1 MLFAPSELPTD
12 FFPSFNRIQ
21 GNAPYRSPG
30 EEELREEIEPFLHCE
45 EVQFDFYQGWGI
57 AAFSAPSYPGF
68 DPRRIMELDKLL
80 NFKKDDKDN
89 RPKNTEIDPVHE
101 VISEQDAAIA
111 TMTHFIR
118 PAHRILSFFAPP
130 HYTACRETW
139 EANISPAERI
149 YFSNKYQK
157 KKKLHLRADIAY
169 GLVRPGS
176 DLDFGAG
183 LPGLDGRP
191 FASIEFKKK
200 GYLEELVKDL
210 MGQNPRD
217 DHQRFSPDTM
227 EYLKQLVGYCFA
239 FRNKFAS
246 ICDLD
251 CMILFHF
258 HEMTINEGSTP
269 LDVWEQGHGGTFRFT
284 ILGPTQHALKPV
296 CYAGFIRMAAEK
308 TPKDWPKD
316 A

>member
-1 MLFAPSELPTD
+1 
-12 FFPSFNRIQ
+12 
-21 GNAPYRSPG
+21 
-30 EEELREEIEPFLHCE
+30 
-45 EVQFDFYQGWGI
+45 
-57 AAFSAPSYPGF
+57 
-68 DPRRIMELDKLL
+68 MELDKLL

-89 RPKNTEIDPVHE
+89 RAKNTEIDPVHE

-130 HYTACRETW
+130 HSTACRETW
-139 EANISPAERI
+139 EANISPAERM

-169 GLVRPGS
+169 GLVRPGF

-183 LPGLDGRP
+183 LPGLDSRP

-210 MGQNPRD
+210 MGQNPLRV

-239 FRNKFAS
+239 FRNKFAC

-251 CMILFHF
+251 YMIFFHF
-258 HEMTINEGSTP
+258 NEMTINEGSTP

-284 ILGPTQHALKPV
+284 ILGPNQHALKPV
-296 CYAGFIRMAAEK
+296 CYAGFLRMAAEK
-308 TPKDWPKD
+308 TPKDWPSD